1 MNEQEI
7 KSSYVLAFI
16 AEGYCLYIGTKQ
28 ANPSDKISE
37 YFNEC
42 AERSRPPLLCTQTIH
57 PLILGQAEI
66 DGLVV
71 YSGHTHAD
79 FLSRL
84 RIYENKSYHWEIF
97 RYHNGQLE
105 VLQEGH
111 GVQVLTSIV
120 KDKKTSGSR
129 WEQDNRQCRGMFS
142 FGNFLGSAWIGLSK
156 QERLSFEVISPK
168 LDYETE
174 YLALIKDLSDQEL
187 TLLLDFDAPTSS
199 KLADDPTRPQKSA
212 LEAYLILKAALPLQE
227 LKGAMAMI
235 KSRPHS
241 ILESEDRWVPMS
253 VATGLHAMA
262 DPIGR
267 IRWGRHPK
275 SGKPAPAEVLERKR
289 RDTTDTP
296 PNQFIKYALGE
307 LRKTCAEIAAE
318 PNKYGKRNSEEA
330 DQIGLALDLEL
341 RSPLIRSVSRL
352 TRIPFENQVL
362 QKREGYRQI
371 LRTWILS
378 KRALAAKDLQSQG
391 LLSPTAENR
400 HVPDLYE
407 YWLFFFLAKALEE
420 LDGASKI
427 DKRYVKKLNSDGDV
441 TIKLAPDDNPQLT
454 IQIIDQGV
462 VRHIGLYYNRTFR
475 KEAGP
480 NSYSMKLRPDYTI
493 ETFVDQY
500 GSDYT
505 HKRDTAAIK
514 GDITYLHFDAKFR
527 IQKVGV
533 KEIDTEADATDDLSA
548 KPEDIYKMHTYNEA
562 IRGSAASIILYPG
575 NTAEAT
581 PQEGDVLSEIYRKY
595 LELIPGVGALAIKPG
610 DEKSKNAALTSVR
623 KFILDAFKLM
633 PDSKSNFA
641 EFKKW
646 EVKASKA
653 FEA

>member
-1 MNEQEI
+1 VNDKEI

-16 AEGYCLYIGTKQ
+16 TEGYCLYLGTKQ

-37 YFNEC
+37 YLNERD
-42 AERSRPPLLCTQTIH
+42 ERSRPSLLCTQTTH

-66 DGLVV
+66 DGLVI
-71 YSGHTHAD
+71 YSGHTQAD

-84 RIYENKSYHWEIF
+84 RIYENKSYHWEVF

-105 VLQEGH
+105 VLPEGH
-111 GVQVLTSIV
+111 GLQVLTSIV

-129 WEQDNRQCRGMFS
+129 WEQDNRQCRGTFS
-142 FGNFLGSAWIGLSK
+142 FGNFLGSAWIGLSN
-156 QERLSFEVISPK
+156 QERLSFEVISLK

-174 YLALIKDLSDQEL
+174 YLALIKDLSDQAL
-187 TLLLDFDAPTSS
+187 TLLLDFEAPTSS
-199 KLADDPTRPQKSA
+199 KLVDDPTRPQKSA
-212 LEAYLILKAALPLQE
+212 LESFLILRAALPLKE
-227 LKGAMAMI
+227 LKGVMAMI

-241 ILESEDRWVPMS
+241 ILESEDRWVPTS

-275 SGKPAPAEVLERKR
+275 SGKPVPTEVLERKR
-289 RDTTDTP
+289 KDTTDTP

-307 LRKTCAEIAAE
+307 LRKTCSDIAAE
-318 PNKYGKRNSEEA
+318 PNKYGKRNSDEA
-330 DQIGLALDLEL
+330 EQIGLSIDLEL
-341 RSPLIRSVSRL
+341 RSPLLRSVSRL

-391 LLSPTAENR
+391 MLSPMAENR

-420 LDGASKI
+420 LDGASNI
-427 DKRYVKKLNSDGDV
+427 DQRYVKKLNSEGEV
-441 TIKLAPDDNPQLT
+441 TIKLAHDDKPQLT
-454 IQIIDQGV
+454 IEIKDQGL

-480 NSYSMKLRPDYTI
+480 NSYSMSLRPDYTV

-500 GSDYT
+500 GSGYT
-505 HKRDTAAIK
+505 HKRDTAANK
-514 GDITYLHFDAKFR
+514 GDISYLHFDAKFR

-533 KEIDTEADATDDLSA
+533 KEIDADAEAIDDLSA

-575 NTAEAT
+575 NTPEAA
-581 PQEGDVLSEIYRKY
+581 PQEGEELSEIYRKY

-610 DEKSKNAALTSVR
+610 DDKSRDAALASLR
-623 KFILDAFKLM
+623 KFILSAFGLM
-633 PDSKSNFA
+633 PNSKTHFS

-646 EVKASKA
+646 EVNASKA
-653 FEA
+653 RGE

>member
-1 MNEQEI
+1 
-7 KSSYVLAFI
+7 
-16 AEGYCLYIGTKQ
+16 
-28 ANPSDKISE
+28 
-37 YFNEC
+37 
-42 AERSRPPLLCTQTIH
+42 
-57 PLILGQAEI
+57 
-66 DGLVV
+66 
-71 YSGHTHAD
+71 
-79 FLSRL
+79 
-84 RIYENKSYHWEIF
+84 
-97 RYHNGQLE
+97 
-105 VLQEGH
+105 
-111 GVQVLTSIV
+111 
-120 KDKKTSGSR
+120 
-129 WEQDNRQCRGMFS
+129 
-142 FGNFLGSAWIGLSK
+142 
-156 QERLSFEVISPK
+156 
-168 LDYETE
+168 
-174 YLALIKDLSDQEL
+174 
-187 TLLLDFDAPTSS
+187 
-199 KLADDPTRPQKSA
+199 
-212 LEAYLILKAALPLQE
+212 
-227 LKGAMAMI
+227 MI

-318 PNKYGKRNSEEA
+318 PNKYGNRNSEEA
-330 DQIGLALDLEL
+330 DQIGLALDFEL

-420 LDGASKI
+420 LDGASNI

-454 IQIIDQGV
+454 IQIIDQGL

-533 KEIDTEADATDDLSA
+533 KEIDAETDATDDLSA

>member
-1 MNEQEI
+1 MNEQET
-7 KSSYVLAFI
+7 KSNYVLAFI
-16 AEGYCLYIGTKQ
+16 AEGYCLYLGTKQ

-37 YFNEC
+37 YLNERD
-42 AERSRPPLLCTQTIH
+42 ERSRPSHLCTQTAL
-57 PLILGQAEI
+57 PLILGEGEI
-66 DGLVV
+66 DGLVI
-71 YSGHTHAD
+71 YSGKTEAD

-84 RIYENKSYHWEIF
+84 RIYENKSYHWEVF

-105 VLQEGH
+105 VLPEGH
-111 GVQVLTSIV
+111 GLQVLTSIV

-129 WEQDNRQCRGMFS
+129 WEQDNRQCRGTFS
-142 FGNFLGSAWIGLSK
+142 FGNFLGSAWIGLSN
-156 QERLSFEVISPK
+156 QERLSFEVISLK

-174 YLALIKDLSDQEL
+174 YLALIKDLSDQAL

-212 LEAYLILKAALPLQE
+212 LESFLILKAALPLQE

-241 ILESEDRWVPMS
+241 ILESEDRWVPTS

-275 SGKPAPAEVLERKR
+275 SGKPVPAEVLERKR

-307 LRKTCAEIAAE
+307 LRKTCTDIAAE

-330 DQIGLALDLEL
+330 EHIGLAIDLEL
-341 RSPLIRSVSRL
+341 RSPLLRSVSRL

-407 YWLFFFLAKALEE
+407 YWLFFFLAKALEKLKGATKITKHYEDE
-420 LDGASKI
+420 LNENGVISIKLEYSGKPRITLQLGQGDQT
-427 DKRYVKKLNSDGDV
+427 RYV
-441 TIKLAPDDNPQLT
+441 A
-454 IQIIDQGV
+454 
-462 VRHIGLYYNRTFR
+462 LYYNRTFLQ
-475 KEAGP
+475 KNGP
-480 NSYSMKLRPDYTI
+480 NSYSMKLRPDYTV
-493 ETFVDQY
+493 ETFVSTY
-500 GSDYT
+500 GGEYI
-505 HKRDTAAIK
+505 HKRNTAADRGEIS
-514 GDITYLHFDAKFR
+514 YLHFDAKFR

-533 KEIDTEADATDDLSA
+533 KDIDAEQEETDAETDELAA

-562 IRGSAASIILYPG
+562 IRGTAASIILFPG
-575 NTAEAT
+575 STNKD
-581 PQEGDVLSEIYRKY
+581 GDQMEKY
-595 LELIPGVGALAIKPG
+595 QKYCELIPGVGAIAIKPG
-610 DEKSKNAALTSVR
+610 DENSKKAALKSIQD
-623 KFILDAFKLM
+623 FITDAFQFL
-633 PDSKSNFA
+633 PNTESHFSD
-641 EFKKW
+641 FKKW
-646 EVKASKA
+646 EVKANKA
-653 FEA
+653 FIE

>member
-7 KSSYVLAFI
+7 KSGYVLAFI
-16 AEGYCLYIGTKQ
+16 TEGYCLYLGTKQ

-37 YFNEC
+37 YLNER
-42 AERSRPPLLCTQTIH
+42 EQRSRSSHLCTHTDH
-57 PLILGQAEI
+57 PSILGEIEI
-66 DGLVV
+66 DGLVI
-71 YSGHTHAD
+71 YSGKTKAD

-97 RYHNGQLE
+97 RYQNGQLE
-105 VLQEGH
+105 VLPEGH
-111 GVQVLTSIV
+111 GLQVVTSIV

-129 WEQDNRQCRGMFS
+129 WEQDNRQCRGTFS
-142 FGNFLGSAWIGLSK
+142 FGNFLGSAWIGLSS
-156 QERLSFEVISPK
+156 QERLSFEVISLK

-174 YLALIKDLSDQEL
+174 YLALIKDLSDQAL

-199 KLADDPTRPQKSA
+199 KLADDPTRPQKSD
-212 LEAYLILKAALPLQE
+212 LEAFLILKAALPLQE

-241 ILESEDRWVPMS
+241 ILESEDRWVPTS

-275 SGKPAPAEVLERKR
+275 SGKAVPAEVLERKR

-307 LRKTCAEIAAE
+307 LRKTCSDIAAE
-318 PNKYGKRNSEEA
+318 PNKYGIRNSDEA
-330 DQIGLALDLEL
+330 EQIGLSIDLEL
-341 RSPLIRSVSRL
+341 RSPLLRSVSRL

-407 YWLFFFLAKALEE
+407 YWLFFFLAKALEKLKGATKITKHYEEE
-420 LDGASKI
+420 LNENGDISIKLEYSGKPRLTLQLGQGDQA
-427 DKRYVKKLNSDGDV
+427 RYV
-441 TIKLAPDDNPQLT
+441 A
-454 IQIIDQGV
+454 
-462 VRHIGLYYNRTFR
+462 LYYNRTFFQ
-475 KEAGP
+475 KNGP
-480 NSYSMKLRPDYTI
+480 NSYSMKLRPDYTV
-493 ETFVDQY
+493 ETFVSTY
-500 GSDYT
+500 GEEYI
-505 HKRDTAAIK
+505 HKRNRAANLGEIS
-514 GDITYLHFDAKFR
+514 YLHFDAKFR

-533 KEIDTEADATDDLSA
+533 KDIDAEPEETDAEPDELAA

-562 IRGSAASIILYPG
+562 IRGTAASIILFPG
-575 NTAEAT
+575 STNKD
-581 PQEGDVLSEIYRKY
+581 GDQMESYQKYR
-595 LELIPGVGALAIKPG
+595 ELIPGVGAIAIKPG
-610 DEKSKNAALTSVR
+610 DENSKKAALKSIQD
-623 KFILDAFKLM
+623 FIIDAFQFL
-633 PDSKSNFA
+633 PNTNSHFA
-641 EFKKW
+641 DFKKW
-646 EVKASKA
+646 EVKASI
-653 FEA
+653 

>member
-1 MNEQEI
+1 MNEQET
-7 KSSYVLAFI
+7 KSDYVLAFI
-16 AEGYCLYIGTKQ
+16 ADGYCLYLGTKQ

-37 YFNEC
+37 YLNERD
-42 AERSRPPLLCTQTIH
+42 ERSRPSHLCTQTAL
-57 PLILGQAEI
+57 PLILGEGEI
-66 DGLVV
+66 DGLVI
-71 YSGHTHAD
+71 YSGKTKAD

-97 RYHNGQLE
+97 RYRNGQLE
-105 VLQEGH
+105 VLPEGH
-111 GVQVLTSIV
+111 GLHILTSIV
-120 KDKKTSGSR
+120 KEKKTSGSR
-129 WEQDNRQCRGMFS
+129 WEQDNRQCRGTFS
-142 FGNFLGSAWIGLSK
+142 FGNFLGSAWIGLSN
-156 QERLSFEVISPK
+156 QERLSFEVISLK

-174 YLALIKDLSDQEL
+174 YLALIKDLSDQAL

-199 KLADDPTRPQKSA
+199 KLVDDPTRPQKSA
-212 LEAYLILKAALPLQE
+212 LESFLILKAALPLQE

-241 ILESEDRWVPMS
+241 ILESEDRWVPTS
-253 VATGLHAMA
+253 AATGLHAMA

-275 SGKPAPAEVLERKR
+275 SGKPVPAEVLERKR

-307 LRKTCAEIAAE
+307 LRKTCTDIVAEQ
-318 PNKYGKRNSEEA
+318 NKYGKRNSEEA
-330 DQIGLALDLEL
+330 EQIGLAIDLEL
-341 RSPLIRSVSRL
+341 RSPLLRSVSRL

-407 YWLFFFLAKALEE
+407 YWLFFFIAKALEE
-420 LDGASKI
+420 LDGATNI
-427 DKRYVKKLNSDGDV
+427 DKRYVKKLNSEGDV
-441 TIKLAPDDNPQLT
+441 TIKLAHDDKPQLT
-454 IQIIDQGV
+454 IEIIDQGL
-462 VRHIGLYYNRTFR
+462 VRHVGLYYNRSFR
-475 KEAGP
+475 REAGP

-505 HKRDTAAIK
+505 HKRDTAAAK

-533 KEIDTEADATDDLSA
+533 KEIDADAEAVDDLSA

-575 NTAEAT
+575 NTLEAA
-581 PQEGDVLSEIYRKY
+581 PQDGEELSEIYRKY

-610 DEKSKNAALTSVR
+610 DEKSREVALASLR
-623 KFILDAFKLM
+623 KFILSAFGLM
-633 PDSKSNFA
+633 PNSKTHFSD
-641 EFKKW
+641 FKKW
-646 EVKASKA
+646 EVQANK
-653 FEA
+653 ERGE

>member
-1 MNEQEI
+1 MNEQET
-7 KSSYVLAFI
+7 KSGYVLAFI
-16 AEGYCLYIGTKQ
+16 TEGYCLYLGTKQ

-37 YFNEC
+37 YLNERD
-42 AERSRPPLLCTQTIH
+42 ERSRPSHLCTQTAL
-57 PLILGQAEI
+57 PLIFGEFEI
-66 DGLVV
+66 DGLVI
-71 YSGHTHAD
+71 YSGKTKAD

-84 RIYENKSYHWEIF
+84 RIYENKTYHWEIF
-97 RYHNGQLE
+97 RYQNGQLE
-105 VLQEGH
+105 VLPEGH
-111 GVQVLTSIV
+111 GLQVLTSIV

-129 WEQDNRQCRGMFS
+129 WEQDNRQCRGTFS
-142 FGNFLGSAWIGLSK
+142 FGNFLGSAWIGLSN
-156 QERLSFEVISPK
+156 QERLSFEVISLK

-174 YLALIKDLSDQEL
+174 YLALIKDLSDQAL
-187 TLLLDFDAPTSS
+187 TLLLDFNAPTSS
-199 KLADDPTRPQKSA
+199 KLVDDPTRPQKSA
-212 LEAYLILKAALPLQE
+212 LESFLILKAALPLQE
-227 LKGAMAMI
+227 LKAVMAMI

-241 ILESEDRWVPMS
+241 ILESEDRWVPTS
-253 VATGLHAMA
+253 AATGLHAMA

-275 SGKPAPAEVLERKR
+275 SGKPVPAEVLERKR

-296 PNQFIKYALGE
+296 PNQFVKYALGE
-307 LRKTCAEIAAE
+307 LRKTCSDIAAE
-318 PNKYGKRNSEEA
+318 PNKYGKRNSDEA
-330 DQIGLALDLEL
+330 EQIVISIDFEL
-341 RSPLIRSVSRL
+341 RSPLLRSVSRL

-378 KRALAAKDLQSQG
+378 KRALAAKDLQSHG

-420 LDGASKI
+420 LEGASNI
-427 DKRYVKKLNSDGDV
+427 DQRYVKKMNSDGEV
-441 TIKLAPDDNPQLT
+441 TIKLEHDDKPQLT
-454 IQIIDQGV
+454 IEIKDQGL

-480 NSYSMKLRPDYTI
+480 NSYSMSLRPDYTI

-500 GSDYT
+500 GSDYAK
-505 HKRDTAAIK
+505 KRDKAANK

-533 KEIDTEADATDDLSA
+533 NELDADAEAIDDLSA

-575 NTAEAT
+575 NTPEAT
-581 PQEGDVLSEIYRKY
+581 PQEGEELSEIYRKY
-595 LELIPGVGALAIKPG
+595 HELIPGVGALAIKPG
-610 DEKSKNAALTSVR
+610 DAKSRDAALASLR
-623 KFILDAFKLM
+623 KFILSAFGLM
-633 PDSKSNFA
+633 PKA
-641 EFKKW
+641 ETHFSDLKKW
-646 EVKASKA
+646 EVNASK
-653 FEA
+653 ERVE